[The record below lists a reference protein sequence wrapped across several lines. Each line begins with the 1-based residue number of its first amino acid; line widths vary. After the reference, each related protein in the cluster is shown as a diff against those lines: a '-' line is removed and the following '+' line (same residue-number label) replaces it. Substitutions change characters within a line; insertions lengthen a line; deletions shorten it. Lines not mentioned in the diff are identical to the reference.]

1 MSSVS
6 LWNSGQRRAG
16 STDSFIPRV
25 SHVNSLLMSCLVKS
39 NMKSV
44 AWNFFTLFLACSS
57 VILSWIV
64 LKRKVPSWL
73 RVSTIYLDCPSPAW
87 KTALRMEASLTVL
100 YDILYKN
107 GVYFLWHRI
116 NMQRN
121 SFFIK
126 VLLSLIRVT
135 IPKYRERKIK

>member
-1 MSSVS
+1 MLVHQHVLELPVRANVLPMLQSIFETCPAQRQYSMSSVS

-16 STDSFIPRV
+16 SSDSFIPRV
-25 SHVNSLLMSCLVKS
+25 SHVNSLLMSCLVQS

-73 RVSTIYLDCPSPAW
+73 CVSTIYLDCPSPC
-87 KTALRMEASLTVL
+87 LEDSFENGGVSYSSLQH
-100 YDILYKN
+100 I
-107 GVYFLWHRI
+107 I
-116 NMQRN
+116 
-121 SFFIK
+121 
-126 VLLSLIRVT
+126 
-135 IPKYRERKIK
+135 